1 LSHFDAAL
9 VIARAADLQWHLGP
23 TLIGR
28 AHVRVALG
36 ELGLAW
42 VDLNEALPRL
52 ETLRLVRYQIMAHD
66 ALGCLFLDVSQPE
79 PALQHFERGLCLARD
94 AGIMYWRPR
103 LQANLVMAQLRLGRP
118 CDRAALLAA
127 QQYAQ
132 DYSEAWLSLRCL
144 EALAELAL
152 ASGDAHGCIV
162 HADALLA
169 LASHGDLR
177 ELAGQA
183 HRLRGLARLAIL
195 AHEPAREALLLAL
208 ELAEQIGSVRLAWAC
223 HRALAQVAAALG
235 DGGGQNASEARAR
248 SLAEQMG
255 GSLAGSGLVMA
266 QQRPQPG
273 HTPLQ

>member
-1 LSHFDAAL
+1 
-9 VIARAADLQWHLGP
+9 
-23 TLIGR
+23 
-28 AHVRVALG
+28 
-36 ELGLAW
+36 
-42 VDLNEALPRL
+42 
-52 ETLRLVRYQIMAHD
+52 
-66 ALGCLFLDVSQPE
+66 
-79 PALQHFERGLCLARD
+79 
-94 AGIMYWRPR
+94 
-103 LQANLVMAQLRLGRP
+103 
-118 CDRAALLAA
+118 
-127 QQYAQ
+127 
-132 DYSEAWLSLRCL
+132 
-144 EALAELAL
+144 
-152 ASGDAHGCIV
+152 
-162 HADALLA
+162 LLA